1 MRVGNDERA
10 ILVRLSAFCVAAKMA
25 RYQGNL
31 QLFPVGNKAMYSIDA
46 GSSWAAQ
53 QAGIVGRLVT
63 HSIWHSLRVQ
73 FVVFGAAVAPAGQIN
88 FIT

>member
-10 ILVRLSAFCVAAKMA
+10 ILLRLSAFCVAAKMA

-63 HSIWHSLRVQ
+63 HSIHDMYGMHAILRVCQEFASLRVQ
-73 FVVFGAAVAPAGQIN
+73 FVV
-88 FIT
+88 